1 MKSPNNK
8 LQAICHVIGS
18 TESSLLSN
26 HPQTSGVPKVYDVE
40 HEGVFW
46 GLYGGRGER
55 DSLQ

>member
-26 HPQTSGVPKVYDVE
+26 RPKTSGVPKAYNVK
-40 HEGVFW
+40 HESAFGAYKVR
-46 GLYGGRGER
+46 GGER
-55 DSLQ
+55 DSLS